1 MRGVARK
8 FLLNHIQG
16 VWPRA
21 PRGYIIGLAQPSLV
35 PEKGVHIVA
44 NKNTISPEA
53 RSLINT
59 RISRR
64 AVLAGVGGVGAASA
78 LAACGSGGDS
88 AAPTDVVRW
97 GNWPLY
103 LDYDEAT
110 KVYPTLENFMKTTGI
125 TAEYFE
131 DYNDNDEFFGKVQSQ
146 LKLGEDIG
154 YDLVTP
160 TDWMAARWIRLGYT
174 QKFDMANVP
183 NAVNILDT
191 LASPSFDPTREQSL
205 TWQGI
210 MSGFGWNAEKN
221 PKGIK
226 TLDDLFS
233 PENKGKIVVLS
244 EMRDTI
250 GIILLAQGIDITK
263 VTEDQFM
270 NGVDFMAQKIS
281 DGWIRGVKGNEYAE
295 DLTSG
300 DATAVIGW
308 SGDMFILA
316 SENEGK
322 FEFAIPESGGTI
334 SGDNLMIPSTASAE
348 GKKNAEKLINYYY
361 DPVVAAEVAAY
372 VNYVCPV
379 KGAQAEMEKI
389 APELATSEYIF
400 PTEKTLANLS
410 VFRSLTPT
418 EETNWTEAFE
428 KARGN

>member
-1 MRGVARK
+1 MAK
-8 FLLNHIQG
+8 
-16 VWPRA
+16 
-21 PRGYIIGLAQPSLV
+21 
-35 PEKGVHIVA
+35 E
-44 NKNTISPEA
+44 
-53 RSLINT
+53 RSLSAQAQSILKSG
-59 RISRR
+59 ISRR
-64 AVLAGVGGVGAASA
+64 AVLAGAGGLGAVGL
-78 LAACGSGGDS
+78 LAACGGGGDD
-88 AAPTDVVRW
+88 AAAENSVRW

-103 LDYDEAT
+103 LDFDEDSKT
-110 KVYPTLENFMKTTGI
+110 YPTLEKFKTQTGI
-125 TAEYFE
+125 DAQYFE
-131 DYNDNDEFFGKVQSQ
+131 DYNDNDEFFGKVQAQ

-174 QKFDMANVP
+174 QKYDLANIP
-183 NAVNILDT
+183 NHVNILDS
-191 LASPSFDPTREQSL
+191 LKSPSYDPMRESTL

-210 MSGFGWNAEKN
+210 MAGFGWNTEKN
-221 PKGIK
+221 PKGVRTIE
-226 TLDDLFS
+226 DLFS
-233 PENKGKIVVLS
+233 PQNKGKIVVLS

-250 GIILLAQGIDITK
+250 GVILLSQGVDITK
-263 VTEDQFM
+263 VTEDQYM
-270 NGVDFMAQKIS
+270 NAVDFMAKKIA

-322 FEFAIPESGGTI
+322 FDFAIPESGGTI
-334 SGDNLMIPSTASAE
+334 SGDNLVIPSTASAG
-348 GKKNAEKLINYYY
+348 GKANAEKLINYYF

-400 PTEKTLANLS
+400 PTEKTSSRLN
-410 VFRSLTPT
+410 VFRSLTPE
-418 EETNWTEAFE
+418 EETKWAEAFQQ
-428 KARGN
+428 AQGN